1 MTNNPINQHV
11 IPKCHLKNFVD
22 HNLPKNKGKRVWVFD
37 KKDKVGKDQHIRS
50 TLTSEHFYTIGND
63 DFSVETSLQQIE
75 DKYSKIFD
83 SKIKNKLPL
92 NMEEHL
98 YLCAFVASMLQRTVP
113 QKENIEHMFDQ
124 IIERLSAFEGETGKS
139 SKAKQEWLERK
150 KDAHSFSI
158 IEIVPEMA
166 KILMEMNIAFMC
178 SQTKMSFITSDAPA
192 FLFNSRLQFYPM
204 YSPGLGQKHVE
215 LRMPL
220 SPEISVCFS
229 WINNVRG
236 YLGLSKNQVDDWNR
250 MTYGHSHKYFIVN
263 SRKTKRVWF
272 SRIPRDPFFICRVLK
287 HKVLNWYRRR
297 KHVSRN
303 R

>member
-1 MTNNPINQHV
+1 MSNPIDQHI

-37 KKDKVGKDQHIRS
+37 KKDKIGRDQHIRS
-50 TLTSEHFYTIGND
+50 TLTSEHFYTVGDD

-75 DKYSKIFD
+75 DKYSKVFY
-83 SKIKNKLPL
+83 SKIKHKLPL
-92 NMEEHL
+92 STEEHL
-98 YLCAFVASMLQRTVP
+98 YFCAFLASMLQRTVS
-113 QKENIEHMFDQ
+113 QKENVEHMFDQ
-124 IIERLSAFEGETGKS
+124 ILERLDEFEGETGKV
-139 SKAKQEWLERK
+139 SKAKREWLEKK

-158 IEIVPEMA
+158 IEMVPEMT

-178 SQTKMSFITSDAPA
+178 SQSKTCFITSDTPA
-192 FLFNSRLQFYPM
+192 FLFNSRLQFSPM
-204 YSPGLGQKHVE
+204 HSPGLGQKHVE

-220 SPEISVCFS
+220 STEISVCFS

-236 YLGLSKNQVDDWNR
+236 YLGFSKNEVDDWNR

-263 SRKTKRVWF
+263 SRNTKKVWF
-272 SRIPRDPFFICRVLK
+272 NRMPTDPLFIGRVLK
-287 HKVLNWYRRR
+287 HKVLSWYRRR
-297 KHVSRN
+297 KYVSRN